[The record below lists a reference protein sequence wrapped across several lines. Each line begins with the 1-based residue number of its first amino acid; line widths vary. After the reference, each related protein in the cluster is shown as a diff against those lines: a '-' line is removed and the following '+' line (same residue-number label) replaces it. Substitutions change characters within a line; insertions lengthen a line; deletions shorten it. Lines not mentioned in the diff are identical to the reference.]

1 VSSFIQTVFPWPPA
15 ANEEFPFTESL
26 AAPGGGA
33 TAVTWDH
40 AQSVVVVRLR
50 LHYLLRNRE
59 NAQKIGILKDP
70 AMQDY
75 TSSTAQDNAIALQKF
90 GVGQPV
96 RRKEDDTL
104 VRGKGKYTDDFS
116 LPGQAHAW
124 IVRSSHAHGII
135 RGIDTEAAKS
145 MPGVLGVWTG
155 ADLASADYGPYTCGL
170 PLKSRD
176 GSPLLQTNRPALV
189 SDKVRFVGDPVALV
203 VAETLA
209 QARDAGEAVVLDIDP
224 LPAVTS
230 AEEAAKP
237 GAPQLYDH
245 IPNNVAL
252 DYHFGDAAKVAAAF
266 AEAAHVTRLDII
278 NTRVAVVAMEPRAAL
293 ASYDKASERYTI
305 QVPTQGV
312 AGNRA
317 MLAKNL
323 LKVPNEKVHLLTANV
338 GGSFGMK
345 NINYPEYLC
354 ILHAAKALGRPVK
367 WTDERSTS
375 FLSDSHGRAQ
385 QIHGELALD
394 REGRFLAVKLSG
406 YGNLGAYISGVAPV
420 PLAMNVSKNLASVYR
435 TPLMS
440 VDIKTVL
447 TNTTLMGAYRGAGRP
462 EANYF
467 MERLIDRAADEMGI
481 DRLTLR
487 KRNFIKPA
495 QMPFAA
501 SSGVTYDSGDFHGVF
516 NKALEISDHA
526 GFAKRKKESRKRGL
540 LRGIAVGSYLEVTAP
555 PSAELGKIVFE
566 DDGSVRLITGTLDYG
581 QGHATPFAQVLCAEL
596 GVPFD
601 SVRLEQGDSDIVHAG
616 NGTGGSRS
624 ITASGMAI
632 VEASKLIVEKGKR
645 AAAHLMEAAESDIE
659 FGHGRFTI
667 AGTDRSIDIIE
678 LARRLREGKMPEGV
692 PSSLDVDHTSE
703 GVPSTFP
710 NGCHVAE
717 VEIDPETGIVQIVRY
732 TGVNDFGT
740 IVNPM
745 LVAGQLHGGVAQGI
759 GQALME
765 CVSYDSDGQ
774 PITGS
779 FMDYAMPRA
788 GDIPTMAVGDHPVP
802 AKSNPL
808 GSKGCGEAGC
818 AGSISTI
825 VNAVVD
831 ALSEFGI
838 AHIDM
843 PLTPERVWRAIQDA
857 KAKVA

>member
-1 VSSFIQTVFPWPPA
+1 
-15 ANEEFPFTESL
+15 
-26 AAPGGGA
+26 
-33 TAVTWDH
+33 
-40 AQSVVVVRLR
+40 
-50 LHYLLRNRE
+50 
-59 NAQKIGILKDP
+59 
-70 AMQDY
+70 MQDH
-75 TSSTAQDNAIALQKF
+75 TSSPSLENAIALQKF

-104 VRGKGKYTDDFS
+104 VRGKGKYTDDFN
-116 LPGQAHAW
+116 LPRQAYAW

-135 RGIDTEAAKS
+135 RGIDTSAAKK
-145 MPGVLGVWTG
+145 MPGVLGIWTG
-155 ADLASADYGPYTCGL
+155 VDLAAAGHSPFTCGL
-170 PLKSRD
+170 PLKNRD
-176 GSPLLQTNRPALV
+176 GTPLLQTNRTALMT
-189 SDKVRFVGDPVALV
+189 DKVRFVGDPVAFA

-209 QARDAGEAVVLDIDP
+209 QARDAAEAVVVDIDP
-224 LPAVTS
+224 LPAVTDPV
-230 AEEAAKP
+230 AAAKP

-252 DYHFGDAAKVAAAF
+252 DYHYGDTAKVEAAF
-266 AEAAHVTRLDII
+266 ASAAHVTKLDIT

-293 ASYDKASERYTI
+293 ASYDRASERYTI

-317 MLAKNL
+317 NLAKN

-345 NINYPEYLC
+345 NVNYPEYNC

-375 FLSDSHGRAQ
+375 FLSDNHGRAQ
-385 QIHGELALD
+385 QIHCELALD
-394 REGRFLAVKLSG
+394 AEGKFLAIKVSG
-406 YGNLGAYISGVAPV
+406 YGNLGAYITGVAPL
-420 PLAMNVSKNLASVYR
+420 PLSLNIGKNIASVYR
-435 TPLMS
+435 TPLMT

-481 DRLTLR
+481 NRLTLR
-487 KRNFIKPA
+487 KRNFIKSA

-501 SSGVTYDSGDFHGVF
+501 SSGVTYDSGDFQGVF
-516 NKALEISDHA
+516 NKALAISDHA
-526 GFAKRKKESRKRGL
+526 NFAKRKKESRKRGK

-555 PSAELGKIVFE
+555 PNVELGKIVFE

-581 QGHATPFAQVLCAEL
+581 QGHATPFAQVLSAQL
-596 GVPFD
+596 GVPFENIK
-601 SVRLEQGDSDIVHAG
+601 LEQGDSDIVHAG

-632 VEASKLIVEKGKR
+632 VEASKLVIEKGKR
-645 AAAHLMEAAESDIE
+645 AAAYLMEAAEGDIE
-659 FGHGRFTI
+659 FGNGRFTI

-678 LARRLREGKMPEGV
+678 LARRLREGKVPEGV
-692 PSSLDVDHTSE
+692 PSSLDVDHTSQP
-703 GVPSTFP
+703 VPSTFP

-765 CVSYDSDGQ
+765 CVSYDSSGQ

-788 GDIPTMAVGDHPVP
+788 EDIPMMEVGDHAVP

-808 GSKGCGEAGC
+808 GTKGCGEAGC
-818 AGSISTI
+818 AGSLSTI
-825 VNAVVD
+825 VNAAID
-831 ALSEFGI
+831 ALSEYGI

-843 PLTPERVWRAIQDA
+843 PLTPERVWRAIRDA
-857 KAKVA
+857 KKKVA

>member
-1 VSSFIQTVFPWPPA
+1 
-15 ANEEFPFTESL
+15 
-26 AAPGGGA
+26 
-33 TAVTWDH
+33 
-40 AQSVVVVRLR
+40 
-50 LHYLLRNRE
+50 
-59 NAQKIGILKDP
+59 
-70 AMQDY
+70 MQDQP
-75 TSSTAQDNAIALQKF
+75 SSAALENAIALQKF

-104 VRGKGKYTDDFS
+104 VRGRGKYTDDFD
-116 LPGQAHAW
+116 LPGQAYAW

-135 RGIDTEAAKS
+135 RGIDVSAARA

-155 ADLASADYGPYTCGL
+155 TDLAAANYGPYTCGL

-176 GSPLLQTNRPALV
+176 GTPLLQTNRTALMT
-189 SDKVRFVGDPVALV
+189 DKVRYVGDPIAFV

-245 IPNNVAL
+245 IPNNV
-252 DYHFGDAAKVAAAF
+252 DAAKVDAAF
-266 AEAAHVTRLDII
+266 AGAAHVTKLDIT

-312 AGNRA
+312 SGNRQN
-317 MLAKNL
+317 LAKNIL
-323 LKVPNEKVHLLTANV
+323 RVPNEKVHLLTANV

-354 ILHAAKALGRPVK
+354 ILHAAKTLGRPVK

-375 FLSDSHGRAQ
+375 FLSDSHGRAG

-394 REGRFLAVKLSG
+394 AEGRFLAVKISG
-406 YGNLGAYISGVAPV
+406 YGNLGAYITGVAPS
-420 PLAMNVSKNLASVYR
+420 PLSLNVGKNLASVYR

-462 EANYF
+462 EANYY

-481 DRLTLR
+481 NRLTLR
-487 KRNFIKPA
+487 KRNFIKPQ

-501 SSGVTYDSGDFHGVF
+501 SSGVTYDSGDFQGVF
-516 NKALEISDHA
+516 NKALEISDH
-526 GFAKRKKESRKRGL
+526 GNFAKRKKESRKQGK

-555 PSAELGKIVFE
+555 PGVELGKIVFE
-566 DDGSVRLITGTLDYG
+566 ADGSVRLITGTLDYG
-581 QGHATPFAQVLCAEL
+581 QGHATPFAQVLCAQL
-596 GVPFD
+596 GVPFE
-601 SVRLEQGDSDIVHAG
+601 SVKLEQGDSDIVHAG

-632 VEASKLIVEKGKR
+632 VEASKLVIEKGKR
-645 AAAHLMEAAESDIE
+645 AAAHLMEAAEGDIE
-659 FGHGRFTI
+659 FGNGRFTI

-678 LARRLREGKMPEGV
+678 LAKRMREGKMPDGV
-692 PSSLDVDHTSE
+692 PDTLDVDHTTE
-703 GVPSTFP
+703 PVPSTFP

-765 CVSYDSDGQ
+765 CVSYDEGGQ

-788 GDIPTMAVGDHPVP
+788 EDIPVMEIGDHPVP

-808 GSKGCGEAGC
+808 GTKGCGEAGC
-818 AGSISTI
+818 AGSLSTI
-825 VNAVVD
+825 VNAVLD
-831 ALSEFGI
+831 ALSDYGI

-843 PLTPERVWRAIQDA
+843 PLTPERVWRAIEDA
-857 KAKVA
+857 KTKAA

>member
-1 VSSFIQTVFPWPPA
+1 
-15 ANEEFPFTESL
+15 
-26 AAPGGGA
+26 
-33 TAVTWDH
+33 
-40 AQSVVVVRLR
+40 
-50 LHYLLRNRE
+50 
-59 NAQKIGILKDP
+59 
-70 AMQDY
+70 
-75 TSSTAQDNAIALQKF
+75 
-90 GVGQPV
+90 
-96 RRKEDDTL
+96 
-104 VRGKGKYTDDFS
+104 
-116 LPGQAHAW
+116 
-124 IVRSSHAHGII
+124 VRSSHAHGII
-135 RGIDTEAAKS
+135 RGIDTSAAKK

-155 ADLASADYGPYTCGL
+155 TDLAAADYGPFTCGL
-170 PLKSRD
+170 PMKNRD
-176 GSPLLQTNRPALV
+176 GTPLLQTNRSALM
-189 SDKVRFVGDPVALV
+189 SDKVRYVGDPIAFV

-252 DYHFGDAAKVAAAF
+252 DYHYGDAAKVEAAF
-266 AEAAHVTRLDII
+266 AAASHVTKLDIT

-293 ASYDKASERYTI
+293 ASYDRASERYTI

-312 AGNRA
+312 AGNRLN
-317 MLAKNL
+317 LAKNL
-323 LKVPNEKVHLLTANV
+323 LKVANEKVHLLTPNV

-345 NINYPEYLC
+345 NINYPEYIC
-354 ILHAAKALGRPVK
+354 ILHAAKVLGRPVK

-385 QIHGELALD
+385 QIHCELALD
-394 REGRFLAVKLSG
+394 AEGKFLALKVSG
-406 YGNLGAYISGVAPV
+406 YGNLGAYISGVAPL
-420 PLAMNVSKNLASVYR
+420 PLSLNVGKNIASVYR
-435 TPLMS
+435 TPLMT

-481 DRLTLR
+481 NRLTLR

-501 SSGVTYDSGDFHGVF
+501 SSGVTYDSGDFQGVF

-526 GFAKRKKESRKRGL
+526 NFARRKKESRKRGK
-540 LRGIAVGSYLEVTAP
+540 LRGIAIGSYLEVTAP
-555 PSAELGKIVFE
+555 PGVELGKIVFE

-581 QGHATPFAQVLCAEL
+581 QGHATPFAQVLCAQL
-596 GVPFD
+596 GVPFE
-601 SVRLEQGDSDIVHAG
+601 SVKLEQGDSDVVHSG

-632 VEASKLIVEKGKR
+632 VEASKLVIEKGKR
-645 AAAHLMEAAESDIE
+645 AAAHLMEAAEGDIE
-659 FGHGRFTI
+659 FASGRFTI

-678 LARRLREGKMPEGV
+678 LARRLRDSKMPEGV
-692 PSSLDVDHTSE
+692 PSSLDVDHTTDV
-703 GVPSTFP
+703 VPSTFP

-732 TGVNDFGT
+732 AGVNDFGT

-745 LVAGQLHGGVAQGI
+745 LVAGQMHGGVAQGI

-765 CVSYDSDGQ
+765 CVSYDSNGQ

-788 GDIPTMAVGDHPVP
+788 EDIPLMEVGDHPVP
-802 AKSNPL
+802 AKTNPL
-808 GSKGCGEAGC
+808 GTKGCGEAGC
-818 AGSISTI
+818 AGSLSTI
-825 VNAVVD
+825 VNAVLD
-831 ALSEFGI
+831 ALSEYGI
-838 AHIDM
+838 THIDM
-843 PLTPERVWRAIQDA
+843 PLTPEKIWRAISDA
-857 KAKVA
+857 KKVA